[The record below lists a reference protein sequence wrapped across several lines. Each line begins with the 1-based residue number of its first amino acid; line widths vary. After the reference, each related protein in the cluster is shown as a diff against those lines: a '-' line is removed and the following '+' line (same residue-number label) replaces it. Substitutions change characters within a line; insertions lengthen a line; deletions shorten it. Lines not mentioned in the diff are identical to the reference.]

1 MSASWGE
8 GHGARTPPWAGMAVG
23 RQEASNQATEGWGRG
38 AVTLWPPLPRVRP
51 EEEMLSET
59 HTRHL
64 LKQQFPSL
72 LKVIALQESLTN
84 PVTERRPTG
93 GPGVRPA
100 DKKSQDH

>member
-1 MSASWGE
+1 MGRDGGGQTGGQQP
-8 GHGARTPPWAGMAVG
+8 GHRGLGVG
-23 RQEASNQATEGWGRG
+23 
-38 AVTLWPPLPRVRP
+38 VTLWPPLPRVRP